1 MVLDRFGLAS
11 LMIISVSF
19 QVLAQ
24 TKTKFEKWRFVT
36 VTEKL
41 KKEAEGTEKV
51 FRGNFTLSF
60 ISNN

>member
-1 MVLDRFGLAS
+1 MVLDKFGLAS
-11 LMIISVSF
+11 PMINSFSF

-24 TKTKFEKWRFVT
+24 TNTKFEKQRFVT
-36 VTEKL
+36 VAEKL

>member
-1 MVLDRFGLAS
+1 
-11 LMIISVSF
+11 MINSFSF

-24 TKTKFEKWRFVT
+24 TNTKFEKQRFVT
-36 VTEKL
+36 VEEKL

-51 FRGNFTLSF
+51 FIGNFTLSF